1 MLLDRVERTES
12 GGAKEHITVINEGDA
27 EADLSGFTLQ
37 VQDPETGDT
46 NDSGGRVES
55 GANVRLDPGGQ
66 ASVGRHPQVK
76 DGNGREVIGT
86 FSKGES
92 LTLRAKGQVA
102 LLDNGGAVVDTIT
115 I

>member
-1 MLLDRVERTES
+1 MLLDRVELTES
-12 GGAKEHITVINEGDA
+12 GGAIEYITVINEGDA

-37 VQDPETGDT
+37 VQDRETGDA

-55 GANVRLDPGGQ
+55 HANMRLDPGAQ
-66 ASVGRHPQVK
+66 ASVGRHLRVK
-76 DGNGREVIGT
+76 DADGREVIGT

-92 LTLRAKGQVA
+92 LTLRAKDQVA

>member
-1 MLLDRVERTES
+1 M
-12 GGAKEHITVINEGDA
+12 
-27 EADLSGFTLQ
+27 
-37 VQDPETGDT
+37 
-46 NDSGGRVES
+46 
-55 GANVRLDPGGQ
+55 RLDPGGQ